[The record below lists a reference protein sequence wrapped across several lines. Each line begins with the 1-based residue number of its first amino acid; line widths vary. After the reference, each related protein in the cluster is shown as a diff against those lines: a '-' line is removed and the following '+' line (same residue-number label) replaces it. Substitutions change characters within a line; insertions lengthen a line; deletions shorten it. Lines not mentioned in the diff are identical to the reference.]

1 MFHVFLDGETAQS
14 VELPTM
20 TELSDF
26 DRGFVV
32 GLLVGEGSFGG
43 DGKQPQVVL
52 RMHVR
57 HEAVFRWLDVRFPNC
72 RLYGPYNHGGRR
84 YFQWM
89 ARGEAL
95 VRDLMPILE
104 AELTPDLD
112 LRSYERFRLMCD
124 RYATSIA
131 RWRRSAPRS
140 TPE

>member
-1 MFHVFLDGETAQS
+1 MVD
-14 VELPTM
+14 
-20 TELSDF
+20 LSAF

-57 HEAVFRWLDVRFPNC
+57 HEAIFRWLEAHFPNC

-95 VRDLMPILE
+95 VQDLLPILE

-112 LRSYERFRLMCD
+112 QHSYERFQLMCD

-131 RWRRSAPRS
+131 RWRTHLRHSDRAG
-140 TPE
+140 

>member
-1 MFHVFLDGETAQS
+1 MV
-14 VELPTM
+14 
-20 TELSDF
+20 ELSDF
-26 DRGFVV
+26 DRGFLV

-57 HEAVFRWLDVRFPNC
+57 HEAVFRWLEARFPNC

-95 VRDLMPILE
+95 VRDLLPILE
-104 AELTPDLD
+104 TELTPDLD
-112 LRSYERFRLMCD
+112 QRSYDRFRLMCD

-131 RWRRSAPRS
+131 RWRR
-140 TPE
+140 